1 MDSYDLDSLIICHK
15 CHTLHH
21 TMEIDYKSKVYCSKC
36 KTVLYQNNPN
46 LLNIILSISISTMI
60 LFIISLLFPIIEI
73 LVLGSR
79 ESFSLPSMV
88 LMLLEKQYY
97 IVGFMLLFLLIIIPF
112 LSISL
117 YIFIS
122 IFIKFKISPNI
133 TKQLLILL
141 SNIKDWNM
149 IDIFLISILV
159 ALVKLLSYFELNL
172 GISFYALILFVIFD
186 LYLNKSIKIYDLW
199 RVYQKNFNIKKEKK
213 DFLENQLV
221 RCHKC
226 EAVNIDTDKEID
238 CRRCH
243 QRIYHS
249 KTKSIN
255 FTLAYLVTAM
265 IAFIPANFYPMLITD
280 KLGNQTQS
288 TIIGGAIEMW
298 DEGSYPIAFIILFAS
313 IAIPIIK
320 FILILF
326 LVISSNKDIK
336 KVDKQ
341 KIYYITEII
350 GPLSMIDVFVVSI
363 LSSLVHL
370 STLNIVAG
378 PAASAFA
385 IMVFFT
391 LLSALSFDTRL
402 IKHR

>member
-1 MDSYDLDSLIICHK
+1 
-15 CHTLHH
+15 
-21 TMEIDYKSKVYCSKC
+21 
-36 KTVLYQNNPN
+36 
-46 LLNIILSISISTMI
+46 MI
-60 LFIISLLFPIIEI
+60 LFIVSLLFPIIEI
-73 LVLGSR
+73 SVLGSR
-79 ESFSLPSMV
+79 ESFTIPSMV
-88 LMLLEKQYY
+88 FMLLQNKYY

-117 YIFIS
+117 YILIS
-122 IFIKFKISPNI
+122 IFIKFKIFPNV

-159 ALVKLLSYFELNL
+159 ALVKLLGYFELNL
-172 GISFYALILFVIFD
+172 GISFYALIFFVIFD
-186 LYLNKSIKIYDLW
+186 LYLNKSIKIYNLW
-199 RVYQKNFNIKKEKK
+199 KKYQNNFNIKIEKK

-238 CRRCH
+238 CRRCY

-265 IAFIPANFYPMLITD
+265 ISFIPANFYPMLITD
-280 KLGNQTQS
+280 KFGNQTES

-298 DEGSYPIAFIILFAS
+298 EEGSYPIALIIVFAS
-313 IAIPIIK
+313 IVIPIIK

-326 LVISSNKDIK
+326 LIISSNLEIN

-341 KIYYITEII
+341 KIYYITETI

-370 STLNIVAG
+370 STLQIIAG

-402 IKHR
+402 IKHTPFDTKSS